1 MIRRTYYYSTK
12 KLIFAATN
20 DASLRFRFRM
30 PMRRPTEGMSREEFE
45 EALKASGRS
54 NGGAA
59 EPVDEDG
66 VLDLMDMVIP
76 EEQVNKNNLFLI

>member
-1 MIRRTYYYSTK
+1 MFGNKIN
-12 KLIFAATN
+12 IFAATN
-20 DASLRFRFRM
+20 DLSLRFRFRM

-76 EEQVNKNNLFLI
+76 EEQVNTNNLYFFKL

>member
-1 MIRRTYYYSTK
+1 
-12 KLIFAATN
+12 
-20 DASLRFRFRM
+20 M

-59 EPVDEDG
+59 EPVVEDG

-76 EEQVNKNNLFLI
+76 EEQVK

>member
-1 MIRRTYYYSTK
+1 
-12 KLIFAATN
+12 
-20 DASLRFRFRM
+20 M
-30 PMRRPTEGMSREEFE
+30 PLRRPTEGMSREEFE
-45 EALKASGRS
+45 EALRASGRA

-76 EEQVNKNNLFLI
+76 EEQASFNQFPD